1 MTRSTP
7 NVSSTSR
14 LLTVNTTPATTA
26 ADNCSHLYQGRPS
39 VAGLL
44 KRAGASSSGGNWSFK
59 SIFKFSKSSEGQ
71 RSGASVQWPASGV
84 RHLRFLSSYLSRVCS
99 ACTGGRC
106 LLRAGVLC
114 GLGLAWAL
122 VATRPA
128 QAFCFAQAAQ
138 DYGVNEALLRAIAK
152 VESNNQPQARNTN
165 TDGSVDVGLMQINS
179 RHFPVLA
186 RYHITPQALMEPC
199 LNVQVGAW
207 VLAQAIGVHGATWR
221 AVGAYNAGGSPAR
234 EALRE
239 KYVAKVWQALQMQTR
254 PSTALAPAPVGAMQP
269 HTGADPLVPNAP

>member
-1 MTRSTP
+1 MISLYLGKII
-7 NVSSTSR
+7 NVVDHNPMR
-14 LLTVNTTPATTA
+14 LP
-26 ADNCSHLYQGRPS
+26 Q
-39 VAGLL
+39 
-44 KRAGASSSGGNWSFK
+44 
-59 SIFKFSKSSEGQ
+59 SIPRQIGI
-71 RSGASVQWPASGV
+71 
-84 RHLRFLSSYLSRVCS
+84 RVD
-99 ACTGGRC
+99 GIK
-106 LLRAGVLC
+106 
-114 GLGLAWAL
+114 
-122 VATRPA
+122 P
-128 QAFCFAQAAQ
+128 
-138 DYGVNEALLRAIAK
+138 RAIAK

-221 AVGAYNAGGSPAR
+221 AIGAYNAGGSPAR

-269 HTGADPLVPNAP
+269 HTGTDPLVPNAP